1 MLLLLR
7 SCTKHITRSYVTPPQ
22 RYHQGLLIHASDT
35 ICFIIIA
42 IIFSSSLS
50 IYVTFFQTWHLLQK
64 FRGDKIRVKRVWW
77 VLSANFT
84 PGWFGIGIRYCPD
97 GDQFID
103 ILPILSAWPWDSR
116 RLVQGGKVPFALSFC
131 AWLYFFL
138 FSLAEYTFTASLQVL
153 QQWPLDLWS
162 AAQVGLWTVT
172 RQIGIP
178 RKCTQTL
185 GKGSAVQ
192 LSQKIW
198 THTWVGIS
206 LCWTTATDW

>member
-42 IIFSSSLS
+42 IIFSLSLS

-116 RLVQGGKVPFALSFC
+116 RLVQGGKVPFALSFLC
-131 AWLYFFL
+131 LAVFFSFQPCWIYFY
-138 FSLAEYTFTASLQVL
+138 SLTPS
-153 QQWPLDLWS
+153 S
-162 AAQVGLWTVT
+162 
-172 RQIGIP
+172 
-178 RKCTQTL
+178 
-185 GKGSAVQ
+185 SAVTIERKFANKDMLKSV
-192 LSQKIW
+192 LSYILI
-198 THTWVGIS
+198 T
-206 LCWTTATDW
+206 